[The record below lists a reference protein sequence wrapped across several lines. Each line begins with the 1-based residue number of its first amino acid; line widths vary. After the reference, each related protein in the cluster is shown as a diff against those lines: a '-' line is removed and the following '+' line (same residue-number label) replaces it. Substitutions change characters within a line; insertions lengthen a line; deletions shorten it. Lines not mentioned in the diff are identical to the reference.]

1 MWINPSVNFLLITY
15 LCSCKITK
23 VKHFGL
29 RPSSLNERFV
39 MSLSRFNA
47 IDTILNREACE
58 VDSQEYASS
67 KISSFFGS
75 HVFNEKAMRDYLPE
89 DAYLGVKAAIQSG
102 SKLGRDVADV
112 VAAAMQKW
120 AQDKGA
126 THYAHWF
133 QPLTGRTA
141 EKHDSFFTLSR
152 DGKAIEEF
160 GGTELAQQEPDGSS
174 FPGGGLRSTFE
185 ARGYTAWDPSSP
197 AFILEAGEGKTL
209 CIPTIFVTYSGEAL
223 DYKLPL
229 LKSQALLEKAAVPV
243 CRYFDA
249 DVNKVYA
256 TLGWEQEY
264 FLVDEALFNARPDLM
279 MTGRTLIGQ
288 HSPKG
293 QQLDDHYFGSI
304 PDRVLAFMRDL
315 ETECHKL
322 GIPVRTRHNE
332 VGPGQYELA
341 PMFEEINQAVDH
353 NQLLMDLMDRV
364 ALRHRLRVLLHEKPF
379 AGVNGSGKHNNWSMS
394 TNTGK
399 NLLSPG
405 QTPGKNLRF
414 LTFFVNTIRAVYEHA
429 DLLRASVASASN
441 DHRLGANEAPPA
453 IISVFIGDGLSNVLK
468 LIEQDEEITRED
480 VQTVLDLLSKIPNI
494 EMHNTDRNR
503 TSPFAFTGNKFEI
516 RMVGSSM
523 NCAAPMTVLNA
534 MMAAQLQK
542 FVKDV
547 EVVMNNGKG
556 QDTAI
561 LTVLKSYITE
571 SRPILFEGDNYSDAW
586 KDEAASRGLG
596 NLPDTPDAL
605 DAYISDKSAQLLVNH
620 GIFTG
625 KELHAHHEVMLE
637 NYILK
642 LRIEART
649 LEDLS
654 YNYVLPAAVNYQT
667 AIAQNVNELAQAGL
681 QPTAWNFQKEC
692 LETLSTHIN
701 GLHSECRT
709 MGDLIRAA
717 DEEPDTRKKADL
729 LAKQVKPVMDRIRHH
744 ADRLELHVDDQS
756 WPLVKYRELMF
767 LR

>member
-1 MWINPSVNFLLITY
+1 
-15 LCSCKITK
+15 
-23 VKHFGL
+23 
-29 RPSSLNERFV
+29 

-47 IDTILNREACE
+47 IDTVLNRETYESEPHIVPA
-58 VDSQEYASS
+58 S
-67 KISSFFGS
+67 KISAFYGS

-120 AQDKGA
+120 AQDHGA

-229 LKSQALLEKAAVPV
+229 LKSQSLLEKSAIPV
-243 CRYFDA
+243 CRLFDA

-341 PMFEEINQAVDH
+341 PMFEEVNQAVDH
-353 NQLLMDLMDRV
+353 NQLLMDLMDRI

-405 QTPGKNLRF
+405 SAPGKNLRF

-453 IISVFIGDGLSNVLK
+453 IISIFIGDGLSKVLSR
-468 LIEQDEEITRED
+468 IEKDEEITKED
-480 VQTVLDLLSKIPNI
+480 VQSVLDLLSKVPNI

-534 MMAAQLQK
+534 MMADQLQK
-542 FVKDV
+542 FMNDIT
-547 EVVMNNGKG
+547 EVMNQGKG

-561 LTVLKSYITE
+561 LTVLKRYITE
-571 SRPILFEGDNYSDAW
+571 SQPILFEGDNYSDAW
-586 KDEAASRGLG
+586 REEAADRGLS
-596 NLPDTPDAL
+596 NFPDTPDAL
-605 DAYISDKSAQLLVNH
+605 DAYISQSSTNLLVTN
-620 GIFTG
+620 GIFTE

-649 LEDLS
+649 LEDLC

-667 AIAQNVNELAQAGL
+667 SLAQNVNQLAQAGL
-681 QPTAWNFQKEC
+681 QAASWQFQKEC
-692 LETLSTHIN
+692 LETLSDHIN
-701 GLHSECRT
+701 GLHTECSA
-709 MGDLIRAA
+709 MGDLLKSADAA
-717 DEEPDTRKKADL
+717 EDTRKKADL
-729 LAKQVKPVMDRIRHH
+729 LCKEVKPAMERIRHH
-744 ADRLELHVDDQS
+744 ADRLELYVDDQS
-756 WPLVKYRELMF
+756 WPLVKYREMMF